1 MNMYDNNILLK
12 EKLLEIKKNDY
23 AVPNDVPAFDLVL
36 SMMKNIGS
44 TDPELRDLLID
55 RIIGN
60 WTNRGVLTNE
70 QLIDLLKISM
80 DDNHLFYKLGLKE
93 DDSVFKRSFCALNVS
108 AILYAHRKNNFLSDN
123 TVKHVKEKL
132 IQYYSQE
139 KDLRAYVDGKGWA
152 DSASHGADALD
163 DLAQCSCISHDD
175 LLEILNVIK
184 RKICINNY
192 TYIDFED
199 ERITNVVI
207 STINTKLLNH
217 CEIIEWIKD
226 FRNFEKTGQYQI
238 DFHIQMN
245 IRNFLRSLY
254 FRLLNKDNTQAIL
267 GIILETL
274 TFVDSQ

>member
-23 AVPNDVPAFDLVL
+23 AVPDDVPAFDLVL
-36 SMMKNIGS
+36 SMMRNIGS

-60 WTNRGVLTNE
+60 WTSRGVLTNE
-70 QLIDLLKISM
+70 QLMDLLKISM
-80 DDNHLFYKLGLKE
+80 DDNHLFYKLGLRE
-93 DDSVFKRSFCALNVS
+93 DDSVFKRSFCALS
-108 AILYAHRKNNFLSDN
+108 ISGILCFHRKNNFLADN

-132 IQYYSQE
+132 IQYYAQE
-139 KDLRAYVDGKGWA
+139 KDLRSYVDGKGWA

-163 DLAQCSCISHDD
+163 DLTQCSCISHDD
-175 LLEILNVIK
+175 LLEILDVIK
-184 RKICINNY
+184 KKICINNY

-207 STINTKLLNH
+207 STINTNLLNH
-217 CEIIEWIKD
+217 SEIIEWIKD

-238 DFHIQMN
+238 DFHVQMN

-254 FRLLNKDNTQAIL
+254 FRLLNKDNTQTIL
-267 GIILETL
+267 EAILETL